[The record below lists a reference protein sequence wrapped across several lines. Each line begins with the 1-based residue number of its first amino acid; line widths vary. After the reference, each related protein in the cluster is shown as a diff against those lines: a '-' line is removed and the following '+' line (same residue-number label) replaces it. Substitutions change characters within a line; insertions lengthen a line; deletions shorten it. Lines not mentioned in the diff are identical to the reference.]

1 MRAPLLIACAAIF
14 TMTAIG
20 CAVDA
25 ADGSSSLSRRG
36 PRKNQPATNDGADDQ
51 EEHDENDVQG
61 GNQADPGNPNAST
74 SPNAPA
80 NPGTASNNFAVT
92 LAGANATPSVDLGQ
106 ETKIEV
112 NVEPKGAFTGSV
124 DLTVTGLPAGVTAT
138 PTTAAVAGG
147 PTKATITLKAD
158 YSAAVSTADVPLVV
172 QAKNGTA
179 VATANANFKVASKV
193 TVTIPLNVDALR
205 GANQLRAE
213 YGAAFG
219 PQGTALKA
227 GPGGLVVTVF
237 NADSKPHVI
246 HGPGGNFPH
255 GNTAAPIAPNSFE
268 MNGGAPRTRTLP
280 AGSNATAYLHEGAQG
295 QGASFRV
302 QVQ

>member
-1 MRAPLLIACAAIF
+1 MRTSLLIACAAIF
-14 TMTAIG
+14 TIVG

-36 PRKNQPATNDGADDQ
+36 PRKNQPAATGDDADD
-51 EEHDENDVQG
+51 EHDEGDVEG
-61 GNQADPGNPNAST
+61 GNQADTGNPNANT
-74 SPNAPA
+74 SPNAPT
-80 NPGTASNNFAVT
+80 NPGTASNNFALT
-92 LAGANATPSVDLGQ
+92 LAGANATPIVDLGQ

-112 NVEPKGAFTGSV
+112 SVEPKGSFTGNV

-138 PTTAAVAGG
+138 PATANVAGG
-147 PTKATITLKAD
+147 ATKATLTLKAD
-158 YSAAVSTADVPLVV
+158 YSAAVSTADVPLVI

-193 TVTIPLNVDALR
+193 TVTIPMNVDALR

-213 YGAAFG
+213 YGTAFG
-219 PQGTALKA
+219 PAGTALKA
-227 GPGGLVVTVF
+227 GTGGLVVTVF
-237 NADSKPHVI
+237 NADSKSHVI

-255 GNTAAPIAPNSFE
+255 GNTAAPIPPNSFE
-268 MNGGAPRTRTLP
+268 MNGNAPRTRTLP
-280 AGSNATAYLHEGAQG
+280 AGTNATAYLHEGAGG